1 MCAWS
6 GCEQAFI
13 PTNSKHKF
21 CPTCAIIS
29 KQTYFKRTY
38 IPKPLKTHCKWGH
51 EFTPENTIIRPQVS
65 GRGCRI
71 CHSKQAQCRRFGI
84 TVEIYDFLYTFQHG
98 ICAIRNCDRPAIAI
112 DHDHACCNGRFSCG
126 KCVRGLICLL
136 CNSGLGFF
144 MDDPERLDEP
154 QNIFGGVVKIPL
166 VSKSEAKNYY
176 LTSWHL
182 GRGVKPLL
190 DENHSNL
197 RRSWLT
203 LFLNRR
209 QVFVTNTPNSN
220 FWRKSEN

>member
-1 MCAWS
+1 MVWKSKAPKVCAWS

-84 TVEIYDFLYTFQHG
+84 TVAIYDFLYSFQHG
-98 ICAIRNCDRPAIAI
+98 MCAIRNCGRPAIAI

-144 MDDPERLDEP
+144 MDDPERLDGAAEY
-154 QNIFGGVVKIPL
+154 I
-166 VSKSEAKNYY
+166 
-176 LTSWHL
+176 
-182 GRGVKPLL
+182 
-190 DENHSNL
+190 
-197 RRSWLT
+197 RRSRE
-203 LFLNRR
+203 NPIDVQIR
-209 QVFVTNTPNSN
+209 
-220 FWRKSEN
+220 SEELLPDELASWARNQAAFR